1 MSPLKA
7 LIRARIADTGPV
19 TVAEFMELALGHPE
33 YGYYMKGD
41 PFGIGGDFI
50 TAPEISQIF
59 GEMIGL
65 WAAVAWQQIGRP
77 ERTILIECGPGRGT
91 LMSDFLRAAKTV
103 PEFRDSIDI
112 HLVENS
118 PAMRSLQRSTLTG
131 SAPTWHDSIDTV
143 PAGPAIVIA
152 NEFLDALPIRQFVKT
167 GNGWAER
174 RIDFVAD
181 EFTFVPGEKN
191 SAVELLLPTAT
202 AVAGTIF
209 ETCPAALEFADELNR
224 RMKDHFC
231 AALFIDY
238 GRTESGTGETLQAVR
253 DHKFAEPLSDPGDA
267 DLTAHVDFT
276 AFTDR
281 LRDGG
286 ARTLGPVSQSEF
298 LHALG
303 ISERTDRLL
312 GGATAAQAKSIR
324 TASQRLTDPGQMG
337 NLFRVMVAIRPE
349 TPTLAGFERWAES
362 QC

>member
-7 LIRARIADTGPV
+7 LIQARIADTGAV

-41 PFGIGGDFI
+41 PFGIGGDFT

-65 WAAVAWQQIGRP
+65 WAAIAWQQIGQP

-91 LMSDFLRAAKTV
+91 LMSDFLRAANTV
-103 PEFRDSIDI
+103 PEFRHSIDL

-118 PAMRSLQRSTLTG
+118 PAMRALQRSTLAG
-131 SAPTWHDSIDTV
+131 LAPTWHDSIDTV
-143 PAGPAIVIA
+143 PAGPSIVVA

-167 GNGWAER
+167 AYGWAER

-181 EFTFVPGEKN
+181 EFTFVPGEKI
-191 SAVELLLPTAT
+191 SAGELFLPTAT
-202 AVAGTIF
+202 AIPGTIF
-209 ETCPAALEFADELNR
+209 ETCPAALNFADKLNR
-224 RMKDHFC
+224 RMKDHSC

-238 GRTESGTGETLQAVR
+238 GHAEPGIGETLQAVR
-253 DHKFAEPLSDPGDA
+253 DHKFADPLSDPGAA
-267 DLTAHVDFT
+267 DITAHVDFT
-276 AFTDR
+276 SFADR

-298 LHALG
+298 LYALG
-303 ISERTDRLL
+303 ISERANRLL
-312 GGATAAQAKSIR
+312 GGATAAQAESIR
-324 TASQRLTDPGQMG
+324 SATQRLTDPGQMG
-337 NLFRVMVAIRPE
+337 NLFKVMVATRPE
-349 TPTLAGFERWAES
+349 IPTLAGFERWAED